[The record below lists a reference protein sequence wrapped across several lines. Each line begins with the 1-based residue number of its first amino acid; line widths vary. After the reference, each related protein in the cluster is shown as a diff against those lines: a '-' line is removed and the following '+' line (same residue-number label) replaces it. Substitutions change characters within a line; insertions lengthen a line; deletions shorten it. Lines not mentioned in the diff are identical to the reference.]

1 MQKYL
6 ACICCGET
14 KREIISRTGRNF
26 TKLTTVICTGC
37 GLIHSDPIPT
47 KEELKNFYER
57 DYRLNYKSVPEPLLK
72 HTLRYAKDSLDFLI
86 EILDFCNFE
95 NMNQKNFLDIGA
107 GSGEIL
113 YFAKK
118 LGFNTKGIEPN
129 KGYASF
135 CKNNLQLDVIN
146 SVYEE
151 ASIESN
157 HYDVLNLN
165 QVLEHMPDPLD
176 VLINLKKFLKEDG
189 ILVLT
194 VPDIEANLHS
204 PQTRFHYAHIFNY
217 NHLNLKKLFDKAG
230 YQILNPDTKK
240 TRIYA
245 KKVKNP
251 DNHKINFDFNSNYK
265 KINHILESKNPLNH
279 YRSSMPYRRFLKKCL
294 QYPKEIILS
303 LIYNNHKKIL
313 DKTYSSFF

>member
-6 ACICCGET
+6 DCICCGT
-14 KREIISRTGRNF
+14 KNREIISTTGRNF
-26 TKLTTVICTGC
+26 TKLKTVICTGC

-47 KEELKNFYER
+47 KDELKNFYEK
-57 DYRLNYKSVPEPLLK
+57 DYRLNYKSVPEPLIK
-72 HTLRYAKDSLDFLI
+72 HTLRYAKDSLEYLI
-86 EILDFCNFE
+86 EILGFGNFE
-95 NMNQKNFLDIGA
+95 NINQKNFLDIGA

-118 LGFNTKGIEPN
+118 LGFNIKGIEPN
-129 KGYASF
+129 KGYALF
-135 CKNNLQLDVIN
+135 CKNKLHLDVIN

-151 ASIESN
+151 TFIELN
-157 HYDVLNLN
+157 NYDVINLN

-176 VLINLKKFLKEDG
+176 VLIDLKKFLREDG
-189 ILVLT
+189 ILALT
-194 VPDIEANLHS
+194 VPNIEANLHS

-230 YQILNPDTKK
+230 YQILNPDTEK

-251 DNHKINFDFNSNYK
+251 NNQKINFNFKSNYK
-265 KINHILESKNPLNH
+265 KIDQILKSNKSLKH
-279 YRSSMPYRRFLKKCL
+279 YQSLMPYKRFFKKCF

>member
-6 ACICCGET
+6 SCICCGET

-57 DYRLNYKSVPEPLLK
+57 DYRLHYKSVPEPLLK

-86 EILDFCNFE
+86 EILGFCNFE

-135 CKNNLQLDVIN
+135 CKNKLQLDVIN
-146 SVYEE
+146 SDKPSAVFKIMLPVNP
-151 ASIESN
+151 SESK
-157 HYDVLNLN
+157 
-165 QVLEHMPDPLD
+165 
-176 VLINLKKFLKEDG
+176 IS
-189 ILVLT
+189 
-194 VPDIEANLHS
+194 HS
-204 PQTRFHYAHIFNY
+204 PEVILFGSTKPTKLFF
-217 NHLNLKKLFDKAG
+217 KKLFDIK
-230 YQILNPDTKK
+230 
-240 TRIYA
+240 
-245 KKVKNP
+245 
-251 DNHKINFDFNSNYK
+251 S
-265 KINHILESKNPLNH
+265 
-279 YRSSMPYRRFLKKCL
+279 
-294 QYPKEIILS
+294 
-303 LIYNNHKKIL
+303 
-313 DKTYSSFF
+313 

>member
-6 ACICCGET
+6 DCICCGAK
-14 KREIISRTGRNF
+14 KREIISKKGRNF

-47 KEELKNFYER
+47 KDELKNFYEK
-57 DYRLNYKSVPEPLLK
+57 DYRLNYKSVPEPLIK
-72 HTLRYAKDSLDFLI
+72 HTLRYAKDSLEYLI
-86 EILDFCNFE
+86 EILGFGNFE
-95 NMNQKNFLDIGA
+95 NINQKNFLDIGA

-118 LGFNTKGIEPN
+118 LGFNIKGIEPN
-129 KGYASF
+129 KGYALF
-135 CKNNLQLDVIN
+135 CKNKLHLDVIN

-151 ASIESN
+151 AFIELN
-157 HYDVLNLN
+157 HFDVVNLN
-165 QVLEHMPDPLD
+165 QVLEHMPDPLN
-176 VLINLKKFLKEDG
+176 VLIDLKKFLREGG
-189 ILVLT
+189 ILALT
-194 VPDIEANLHS
+194 VPNIEANLHS

-230 YQILNPDTKK
+230 YQILNPETNG

-251 DNHKINFDFNSNYK
+251 NNQKINFDFNANYK
-265 KINHILESKNPLNH
+265 KIDRILKSNNTFKH
-279 YRSSMPYRRFLKKCL
+279 YGSSMPYKRFLKKCF

>member
-1 MQKYL
+1 MQEYL
-6 ACICCGET
+6 ECICCGA
-14 KREIISRTGRNF
+14 KNREIISKTGRNF

-86 EILDFCNFE
+86 EILSFCRFE

-118 LGFNTKGIEPN
+118 IGFNTKGIEPN
-129 KGYASF
+129 KGYALF
-135 CKNNLQLDVIN
+135 CKNKLNLNVIN

-151 ASIESN
+151 AFIELN
-157 HYDVLNLN
+157 HFDVLNLN

-176 VLINLKKFLKEDG
+176 VLIDLKKFLKEDG

-194 VPDIEANLHS
+194 VPNIEANLHS

-217 NHLNLKKLFDKAG
+217 NHLNLKKLFVKAG
-230 YQILNPDTKK
+230 YQILNPDTEK

-245 KKVKNP
+245 KKIM
-251 DNHKINFDFNSNYK
+251 NHNNQKINFDLKANYR
-265 KINHILESKNPLNH
+265 KIDQILKSKNPLKH
-279 YRSSMPYRRFLKKCL
+279 YRSSMPYKRFLKKCF
-294 QYPKEIILS
+294 QYPKELILS

-313 DKTYSSFF
+313 DKTYRSFF